1 MEQDFSPWL
10 ANMKI
15 LNERVLA
22 FDVRHRDVYEDT
34 LADIGRSPTLKDIIL
49 NVIKNYGN
57 AQGVWHT
64 RMHRSWG
71 LFRSL
76 WPASLLLDRRLDTSD
91 PDTHTWLLVCF
102 ILLSGCVI
110 TSLLSVYIFLSAT
123 SPDTWHLFARN
134 IKSTFT
140 HEAYEASPTT
150 LGNLVTII
158 HAVAVVL
165 LLVSTI
171 HNMFYFCFTPDEVQR
186 TMKKVVTGDALYDA
200 LNLPTEERD
209 ARRLKE
215 ALAESEKNTGFKGEV
230 SMKSSPTGFFGAMS
244 ESVSDA
250 TASLEGM

>member
-1 MEQDFSPWL
+1 MLHFWLKATFDPNPRELHLVLYVRLVRKFVLPGSIFFSMLSRYADVENTLVPLNHIAELEHTMEQDFSPWL

-91 PDTHTWLLVCF
+91 PDTHT
-102 ILLSGCVI
+102 
-110 TSLLSVYIFLSAT
+110 
-123 SPDTWHLFARN
+123 
-134 IKSTFT
+134 
-140 HEAYEASPTT
+140 
-150 LGNLVTII
+150 
-158 HAVAVVL
+158 
-165 LLVSTI
+165 
-171 HNMFYFCFTPDEVQR
+171 
-186 TMKKVVTGDALYDA
+186 
-200 LNLPTEERD
+200 
-209 ARRLKE
+209 
-215 ALAESEKNTGFKGEV
+215 
-230 SMKSSPTGFFGAMS
+230 
-244 ESVSDA
+244 
-250 TASLEGM
+250 